1 MQDLDRRLFDK
12 RRHDGTACVLLHG
25 QPGSG
30 KSHLARQYVN
40 KNRKKF
46 AGGVF
51 WIVSHLREERY
62 YFHELPEQDPDVFIQ
77 RASIRSHIPE
87 SGGSRVTKRQHRTQ

>member
-1 MQDLDRRLFDK
+1 MNNAGTATNSCSCRELQDLDRRLFDK

-25 QPGSG
+25 QPGGG

-51 WIVSHLREERY
+51 WIVSHLRDERY
-62 YFHELPEQDPDVFIQ
+62 CFYKLTG
-77 RASIRSHIPE
+77 A
-87 SGGSRVTKRQHRTQ
+87 